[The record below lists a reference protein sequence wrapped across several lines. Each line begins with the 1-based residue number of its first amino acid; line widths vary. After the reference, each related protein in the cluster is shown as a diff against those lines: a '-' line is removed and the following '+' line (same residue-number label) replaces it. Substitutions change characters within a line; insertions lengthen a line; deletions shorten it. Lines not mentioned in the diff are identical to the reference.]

1 MHACR
6 NPLILPAFVVQHSVL
21 LQHTT
26 LQDAAPLHQGAELPP
41 QLGKAVF
48 KRKVEFLAG
57 RHCAHQAIHQLA
69 PRQSLLDIPITASGL
84 PSWPDGIVG
93 SITHAGGFVSAAV
106 ALRKDA
112 ISIGIDCESLMT
124 TEVAMEIAALVATP
138 AELAAVMAQ
147 TRLDENDALTLLFS
161 AKEAVFKCLFPLTGL
176 FFTFLDIEVLVAEPA
191 PCCFT
196 ARVPAAY
203 SPRHPRIARLSGAFE
218 LDSSYCHTGIALV
231 A

>member
-6 NPLILPAFVVQHSVL
+6 NPVILPPFVVQHSVL

-26 LQDAAPLHQGAELPP
+26 LQDAAPLHQGVELPP
-41 QLGKAVF
+41 QLGKAAF
-48 KRKVEFLAG
+48 KRKAEFLAG
-57 RHCAHQAIHQLA
+57 RHCAREAIRQLA
-69 PRQSLLDIPITASGL
+69 PCDSAPDIPITAAGL

-106 ALRKDA
+106 ALRNDA
-112 ISIGIDCESLMT
+112 ISVGIDCENLMT
-124 TEVAMEIAALVATP
+124 KKVALEIATLVATP
-138 AELAAVMAQ
+138 SELAAAMAQ

-161 AKEAVFKCLFPLTGL
+161 AKEAVFKCLYPLTGL
-176 FFTFLDIEVLVAEPA
+176 FFTFLDVEVVVAGTA

-196 ARVPAAY
+196 ARVPAAV
-203 SPRHPRIARLSGAFE
+203 SPHRRPIAGLSGAFE
-218 LDSSYCHTGIALV
+218 LDGSYCHSGIALV

>member
-6 NPLILPAFVVQHSVL
+6 NPVILPAFVVQHSVL
-21 LQHTT
+21 LQHAT
-26 LQDAAPLHQGAELPP
+26 LQDAARPYRGVELPP
-41 QLGKAVF
+41 QLGNAAF
-48 KRKVEFLAG
+48 KRKGEFLAG
-57 RHCAHQAIHQLA
+57 RHCARKAIQKLA
-69 PRQSLLDIPITASGL
+69 PRQPPPEIPITAAGL

-124 TEVAMEIAALVATP
+124 REIALEIAALVA
-138 AELAAVMAQ
+138 ARSELAAAVAQ
-147 TRLDENDALTLLFS
+147 TRLQENDALTLLFS
-161 AKEAVFKCLFPLTGL
+161 AKEAVFKCLYPLTGL
-176 FFTFLDIEVLVAEPA
+176 FFTFLDVEILVAETA
-191 PCCFT
+191 PSCFS

-203 SPRHPRIARLSGAFE
+203 SPHHPPIVGLSGAFE
-218 LDSSYCHTGIALV
+218 LDSLYCHTGIALV

>member
-6 NPLILPAFVVQHSVL
+6 NPVILPAFVGQHSVL
-21 LQHTT
+21 LQHATM
-26 LQDAAPLHQGAELPP
+26 QDAAPLHQGVELPP
-41 QLGKAVF
+41 QLGNAAF
-48 KRKVEFLAG
+48 KRKAEFLAG
-57 RHCAHQAIHQLA
+57 RHCARQAIRKLA
-69 PRQSLLDIPITASGL
+69 PRQPLPDIPINAAGL

-124 TEVAMEIAALVATP
+124 REIALEIAALVATP
-138 AELAAVMAQ
+138 SELAAAKAQ
-147 TRLDENDALTLLFS
+147 TRLEDNGALTLLFS
-161 AKEAVFKCLFPLTGL
+161 AKEAVFKCLYPLTGL
-176 FFTFLDIEVLVAEPA
+176 FFTFLDVEVVVTEA

-196 ARVPAAY
+196 ARVPVAY
-203 SPRHPRIARLSGAFE
+203 LPHHPRIAGLSGAFE
-218 LDSSYCHTGIALV
+218 LDGLYCHTGIALV